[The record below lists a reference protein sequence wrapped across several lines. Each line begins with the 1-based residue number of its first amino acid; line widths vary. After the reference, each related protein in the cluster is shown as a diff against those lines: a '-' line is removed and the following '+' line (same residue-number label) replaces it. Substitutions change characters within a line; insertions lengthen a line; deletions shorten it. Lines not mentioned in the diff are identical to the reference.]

1 MIKHLKG
8 LTHQNVAYSNK
19 CLRSDDQARATSFAQ
34 SQTSRAVH
42 TTNKKHFINKTLR
55 NELKLLSKALDSEWV
70 TFDRPISHCI
80 ARAPSGRAGG
90 DSSLLAAGGY
100 SIDMGFWWHIEWLEE
115 IRRITLRYIRNNKD
129 GNLISINVLEYATV
143 IINYVASTFYFTK
156 ISPNPTDPYPAV
168 LIEADNTTSESWVIK
183 ACKVSLIGRA
193 LGRLQCALMITN
205 PVGINAGHVSTN
217 DNFIAD
223 GISRITTASNAD
235 SYFTSLQQVYP
246 QLRSC

>member
-1 MIKHLKG
+1 MIKRLKG

-34 SQTSRAVH
+34 SQTSRAVQ
-42 TTNKKHFINKTLR
+42 TINKKHFINKTFL

-80 ARAPSGRAGG
+80 ACVPSGRARG

-100 SIDMGFWWHIEWLEE
+100 SIDMGFWWHIEWPEE
-115 IRRITLRYIRNNKD
+115 VRRRTLRYIRNDKD

-156 ISPNPTDPYPAV
+156 ISPNPVDPYPVV
-168 LIEADNTTSESWVIK
+168 LIKADNTTSESWGP
-183 ACKVSLIGRA
+183 C
-193 LGRLQCALMITN
+193 Q
-205 PVGINAGHVSTN
+205 
-217 DNFIAD
+217 
-223 GISRITTASNAD
+223 
-235 SYFTSLQQVYP
+235 
-246 QLRSC
+246 

>member
-1 MIKHLKG
+1 
-8 LTHQNVAYSNK
+8 
-19 CLRSDDQARATSFAQ
+19 
-34 SQTSRAVH
+34 
-42 TTNKKHFINKTLR
+42 
-55 NELKLLSKALDSEWV
+55 
-70 TFDRPISHCI
+70 
-80 ARAPSGRAGG
+80 
-90 DSSLLAAGGY
+90 
-100 SIDMGFWWHIEWLEE
+100 MGFWWHIEWPEE
-115 IRRITLRYIRNNKD
+115 VRRQTLRYIRNDKD

-156 ISPNPTDPYPAV
+156 ISPDPTDLYPVV

-183 ACKVSLIGRA
+183 GCKVSLIGRA

-223 GISRITTASNAD
+223 GISRIATASNAD